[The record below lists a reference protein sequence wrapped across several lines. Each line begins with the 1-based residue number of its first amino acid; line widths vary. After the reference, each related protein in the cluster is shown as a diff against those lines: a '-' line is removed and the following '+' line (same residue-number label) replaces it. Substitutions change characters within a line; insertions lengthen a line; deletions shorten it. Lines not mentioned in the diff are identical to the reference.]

1 MARKGNPI
9 SVRLD
14 LNRSSDPS
22 RFSEGDRE
30 SHRMGSVRLFLIF
43 VCPPKGVRGRCR
55 CPGRT
60 RLLLTLEDHRKKP
73 GTRACR
79 ERRTRGGRASDQCP
93 QKQGV
98 CLRVSTRTP
107 KKPNSALRKI
117 AKVRLSNRHDI
128 FAHIPGE
135 GHNSQEHSIVLV
147 RGGRVKDS
155 PGVKSHR
162 IRGVKDL
169 LGIPYGRKGRS
180 KYGAERPKSK

>member
-1 MARKGNPI
+1 MPTKNQLIHHGRK
-9 SVRLD
+9 
-14 LNRSSDPS
+14 
-22 RFSEGDRE
+22 E
-30 SHRMGSVRLFLIF
+30 
-43 VCPPKGVRGRCR
+43 K
-55 CPGRT
+55 
-60 RLLLTLEDHRKKP
+60 
-73 GTRACR
+73 
-79 ERRTRGGRASDQCP
+79 RRTDRTQASDQCP

-98 CLRVSTRTP
+98 CLRISMRKP

-117 AKVRLSNRHDI
+117 AKVQLSNRHDI

-147 RGGRVKDS
+147 RGGRVKHL

-169 LGIPYGRKGRS
+169 LGIPDHRKGRS

>member
-1 MARKGNPI
+1 MVEKKNGARTVLELRINVP
-9 SVRLD
+9 
-14 LNRSSDPS
+14 RSKEYACVF
-22 RFSEGDRE
+22 RRE
-30 SHRMGSVRLFLIF
+30 HR
-43 VCPPKGVRGRCR
+43 
-55 CPGRT
+55 
-60 RLLLTLEDHRKKP
+60 
-73 GTRACR
+73 
-79 ERRTRGGRASDQCP
+79 
-93 QKQGV
+93 
-98 CLRVSTRTP
+98 

-169 LGIPYGRKGRS
+169 LGIPDRRKGRS